1 MSVQKDNNTVPYP
14 PLLALF
20 QKRIEGD
27 DALLHLA
34 GVRFKEAGLGT
45 EFYAD
50 TIAELEQLLRFK
62 PAPETPAVA
71 HLSRGINLF
80 TEESRKLVIDFAGSF
95 KDQVFGLVIHD

>member
-1 MSVQKDNNTVPYP
+1 MLHKKNIGSVPYP

-20 QKRIEGD
+20 QKRIDGD

-50 TIAELEQLLRFK
+50 TF
-62 PAPETPAVA
+62 
-71 HLSRGINLF
+71 
-80 TEESRKLVIDFAGSF
+80 
-95 KDQVFGLVIHD
+95 